1 MDVFTAIADP
11 TRRRMIELLAAA
23 DRPAGEFAL
32 SFPQVR
38 QPTLSHHLKVLRQA
52 GLVAVRA
59 DAQKRIYSL
68 RRDPLAELN
77 DWLTRSAGYWSDE
90 LDALEQHLDDARP
103 VGDGG

>member
-11 TRRRMIELLAAA
+11 TRRRMIELLATA

-32 SFPQVR
+32 TFPMVR
-38 QPTLSHHLKVLRQA
+38 QPTLSHHLKVLREA

-68 RRDPLAELN
+68 RRDPLAELR
-77 DWLTRSAGYWSDE
+77 DWLSRSALYWNDE
-90 LDALEQHLDDARP
+90 LDALEQHLDDRQP
-103 VGDGG
+103 DDGA